1 MNKWYN
7 KLQYGAMLLMAAA
20 MPISWRFGL
29 YVALLLAVVS
39 VVKMVAER
47 GFWNSALDWRLRI
60 PFYAILLYWLM
71 IVVSVFFSTD
81 TAVAWQVVGRKAGL
95 IIFPLCF
102 LLTDTSYLNAKCLRG
117 LGYALLVS
125 VCGVFLYFVGNAV
138 VKMMN
143 GDTLAYVFGESV
155 FDPRHHAYTS
165 MYADVAIAFVYFE
178 LSGHWDDLKGW
189 LRGLLIAS
197 LPVCMLY
204 VEIVNSRAGL
214 LVLYI
219 LAVVCLL
226 HLAIVRR
233 RWVAAVIAAV
243 LVTGF
248 LLLVP
253 RMLANHGNR
262 LDATISDVT
271 SDEPKD
277 ARVKIYRS
285 VVKSAKES
293 PLVGYGAGD
302 YRQTLE
308 EQYKAD
314 GNNYSYEHQQN
325 AHNQYL
331 ETILTLG
338 VVGLVPLLLFLL
350 WPLGFAWCRKSP
362 ALFLTAVMVGIVM
375 FNLLVESM
383 LERQMGLLFIG
394 YLLSVIVLIL
404 SLEEN
409 KFGRVR
415 KS

>member
-7 KLQYGAMLLMAAA
+7 KLQYGTMLLMAAA

-60 PFYAILLYWLM
+60 PLYTILLYWLM

-125 VCGVFLYFVGNAV
+125 VCSVFLYFMGIAV
-138 VKMMN
+138 VGMID
-143 GDTLAYVFGESV
+143 GASWTTVSGSYT
-155 FDPRHHAYTS
+155 FDPRHHAYTALY
-165 MYADVAIAFVYFE
+165 MTIAIVFVLHE
-178 LSGHWDDLKGW
+178 MSTHWKEMKVWQRVLM
-189 LRGLLIAS
+189 AVS
-197 LPVCMLY
+197 LTICMFYLM
-204 VEIVNSRAGL
+204 IVNSRAGVLSLWIVVVGYVIYMAFFRKRWL
-214 LVLYI
+214 LSL
-219 LAVVCLL
+219 LVCLL
-226 HLAIVRR
+226 FAGVQVGIR
-233 RWVAAVIAAV
+233 V
-243 LVTGF
+243 LT
-248 LLLVP
+248 P
-253 RMLANHGNR
+253 QNANRVEQTVDNVSGG
-262 LDATISDVT
+262 
-271 SDEPKD
+271 EGD
-277 ARVKIYRS
+277 ARILIY
-285 VVKSAKES
+285 KSALHTAKEM
-293 PLVGYGAGD
+293 PVVGYGAGD
-302 YRQTLE
+302 YYQSFSE
-308 EQYKAD
+308 ISYKE
-314 GNNYSYEHQQN
+314 NNGYVAAN
-325 AHNQYL
+325 IHNQYL
-331 ETILTLG
+331 ETLLS
-338 VVGLVPLLLFLL
+338 VGIIGLIPFLVWLFYPLWLAWRRKSPNLFLL
-350 WPLGFAWCRKSP
+350 LMLEG
-362 ALFLTAVMVGIVM
+362 VVM
-375 FNLLVESM
+375 FNLFFESM